1 MDDATLAR
9 LREEFP
15 VARHWAY
22 LNHAAVAPLP
32 RRAVDR
38 VASTA
43 LDVSAHGDRH
53 WPERNAEAERV
64 RGLATRLLGAREP
77 REVAFVENTSGALSI
92 VAEALPWQA
101 GDNVVGALCEFPSNV
116 YPWMRL
122 ADRGVELRM
131 VPERDGGL
139 DLDELA
145 GTLDE
150 RTRVL
155 ALSWVQY
162 ASGYRADLARLGRL
176 CRERGVLFVVDVI
189 QGLGALALDVERD
202 MVDVAA
208 GSAHKWLLGPEG
220 IGLLWISERVVDRLR
235 PLRSGWR
242 SVRDMLDWTTFD
254 PTPAAG
260 ARRFESGTLNVLGIR
275 ALGGALE
282 ILLEAGPEAIERRV
296 LALADRAAAGLA
308 ERGLEVIGRRRP
320 EERSGIVAAVDPRR
334 PAEEHFERL
343 LARGVVVACRA
354 GRLRVSPH
362 FYNTE
367 EEIERLLDGV
377 AG

>member
-1 MDDATLAR
+1 MDDARLSR
-9 LREEFP
+9 LREEFA
-15 VARHWAY
+15 VTARWAY
-22 LNHAAVAPLP
+22 LNHAAIAPLP

-38 VASTA
+38 AAATA

-64 RGLATRLLGAREP
+64 RGLAARLLGARAA

-145 GTLDE
+145 GTMDE

-189 QGLGALALDVERD
+189 QGLAALALDVERD
-202 MVDVAA
+202 LVDIAA

-220 IGLLWISERVVDRLR
+220 IGLLWVSERVLDRLR
-235 PLRSGWR
+235 PVRSGWR

-260 ARRFESGTLNVLGIR
+260 AKRFESGTLNVLGIR
-275 ALGGALE
+275 ALGGGARDP
-282 ILLEAGPEAIERRV
+282 ARGRPGG
-296 LALADRAAAGLA
+296 DRAAGAGA
-308 ERGLEVIGRRRP
+308 RRPCRRRARRARARGHRPPPPRGALGNRRRRRP
-320 EERSGIVAAVDPRR
+320 APPGRGALRAA
-334 PAEEHFERL
+334 A
-343 LARGVVVACRA
+343 RA
-354 GRLRVSPH
+354 GRGRRLPSRPPPGLAALLQH
-362 FYNTE
+362 Q
-367 EEIERLLDGV
+367 EEIDRLIDGV